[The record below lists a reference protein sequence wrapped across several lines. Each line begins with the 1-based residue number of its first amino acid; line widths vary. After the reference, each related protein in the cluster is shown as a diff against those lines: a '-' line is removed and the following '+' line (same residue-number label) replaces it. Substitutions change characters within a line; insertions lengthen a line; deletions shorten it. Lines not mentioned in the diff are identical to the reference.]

1 MKNKKKKLFWH
12 IVLLSFLIFNFFVQ
26 IGNYVCLNLIDTY
39 YFSELFKNWDKKIY
53 KNITLINKCDHN
65 PFKDNLWITQPIN
78 KNYFNIKIRESF
90 KPKNIVIKQFNNF
103 TLCGNNE
110 YFSNY
115 FNLNPTN
122 NSSTNIIDS
131 LNNNFEIDI
140 YSLTSPKFQYN
151 NSNGKKYIFSAYT
164 LSYEHPYFDPKC
176 NILQLKNDSLISL
189 INCKDKR
196 KDLFSFPIE
205 NISLSTF
212 LKENNIT
219 DNYSGKENITLY
231 GKLYSGTNI
240 DCYKKIKGN
249 YDNDNFI
256 NDIEKGIN
264 WLSFGFIIQFFLILS
279 YFEKFLVSKLKNK
292 GISEILPN
300 YVKPV
305 LMISSLIYF
314 IISGMVFAMINLR
327 KPKIF
332 KEISQGNCIDENYF
346 LFIKSSIEYYK
357 ISEILNYISLFL
369 SFIFGIKLGIIRAI
383 KYAN

>member
-12 IVLLSFLIFNFFVQ
+12 IVFLIFLIFNFFVQ

-53 KNITLINKCDHN
+53 KNITLINKCEYN
-65 PFKDNLWITQPIN
+65 PFKDILWITKPIN

-90 KPKNIVIKQFNNF
+90 KPKKILIKQFNNF

-151 NSNGKKYIFSAYT
+151 NNSNGKKYIFSAYT

-176 NILQLKNDSLISL
+176 NILQLKNESLISL

-212 LKENNIT
+212 K
-219 DNYSGKENITLY
+219 
-231 GKLYSGTNI
+231 
-240 DCYKKIKGN
+240 
-249 YDNDNFI
+249 
-256 NDIEKGIN
+256 
-264 WLSFGFIIQFFLILS
+264 
-279 YFEKFLVSKLKNK
+279 
-292 GISEILPN
+292 
-300 YVKPV
+300 
-305 LMISSLIYF
+305 
-314 IISGMVFAMINLR
+314 
-327 KPKIF
+327 
-332 KEISQGNCIDENYF
+332 
-346 LFIKSSIEYYK
+346 
-357 ISEILNYISLFL
+357 
-369 SFIFGIKLGIIRAI
+369 
-383 KYAN
+383 